1 MADMASQSK
10 ADAALACLTSPYT
23 RAVGSRPFSSDL
35 SVDEAVL
42 LKHIGYDQRGLVAGS
57 CIVHVGL
64 KSTNWGQNQ
73 EVEALTG
80 AMYHART
87 QAIGRLASR
96 AREIGATGVIGVRLD
111 IRLISGAKHFVEFT
125 AIGTAVSRESNPAG
139 HPAGALFTSD
149 LSGQDLYN
157 LTRAGYDPV
166 GLVVGACVY
175 HVAHQGLGQFVAMR
189 TTTQNIEM
197 TQFTEALYEARELA
211 MGRMQD
217 EAQTLGAHGV
227 VAMKVTQQSH
237 AWGSHIIEFLAL
249 GTAVRLTAKEH
260 VPANPNLVVSL
271 GGPEP
276 AVNPDRIS
284 EASGSVE

>member
-1 MADMASQSK
+1 MAATAPQSK

-23 RAVGSRPFSSDL
+23 RSVGSRPFSSDL

-42 LKHIGYDQRGLVAGS
+42 LKHIGYEQRGLVAGS

-73 EVEALTG
+73 EVETLTG

-87 QAIGRLASR
+87 QAIGRLAAR
-96 AREIGATGVIGVRLD
+96 AQEIGATGVIGVRLD

-125 AIGTAVSRESNPAG
+125 AIGTAVSQDSNPAG
-139 HPAGALFTSD
+139 RGASLFTSD

-157 LTRAGYDPV
+157 LTRAGYLPV

-175 HVAHQGLGQFVAMR
+175 HVAHQGLGQFIAMR
-189 TTTQNIEM
+189 TTTQDIEM
-197 TQFTEALYEARELA
+197 TQYTEALYEARELA

-217 EAQTLGAHGV
+217 EAHTLGAHGV

-237 AWGSHIIEFLAL
+237 VWGSHIIEFLAL
-249 GTAVRLTAKEH
+249 GTAVRLIAKEH
-260 VPANPNLVVSL
+260 VLANPKLVVAL
-271 GGPEP
+271 DGPEP
-276 AVNPDRIS
+276 ASNPDRIS

>member
-1 MADMASQSK
+1 MADRAPQSK

-23 RAVGSRPFSSDL
+23 RTAGSRPFSSDL

-73 EVEALTG
+73 EVQALTG

-96 AREIGATGVIGVRLD
+96 AREIGATGVIGVHLD
-111 IRLISGAKHFVEFT
+111 IRLVSGAKHFVEFT
-125 AIGTAVSRESNPAG
+125 AIGTAVSRESKPDG
-139 HPAGALFTSD
+139 HPAASLFTSD

-157 LTRAGYDPV
+157 LTRAGYQPV

-189 TTTQNIEM
+189 ATTQNIEM

-217 EAQTLGAHGV
+217 EAHTLGAHGV

-237 AWGSHIIEFLAL
+237 AWGSHIIEFLAV
-249 GTAVRLTAKEH
+249 GTAVRLIAKEH
-260 VPANPNLVVSL
+260 VPANPKLVVSL
-271 GGPEP
+271 DGPEP
-276 AVNPDRIS
+276 ASNPDRIS